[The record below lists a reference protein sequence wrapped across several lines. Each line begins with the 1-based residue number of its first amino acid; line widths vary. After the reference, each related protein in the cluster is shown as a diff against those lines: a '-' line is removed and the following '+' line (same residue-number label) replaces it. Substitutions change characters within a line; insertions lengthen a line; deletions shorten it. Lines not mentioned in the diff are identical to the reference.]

1 MPPRINVITDLDDAV
16 LRVTALEMARDDRTR
31 DRFSQHAL
39 LERADLYFAYLRSGL
54 EIAKTLLPPR
64 PPAPRKRR
72 WAGWW

>member
-1 MPPRINVITDLDDAV
+1 MAPRINVITDLDDAV

-54 EIAKTLLPPR
+54 ETAKTRLPPS
-64 PPAPRKRR
+64 PPASRSRR
-72 WAGWW
+72 WRAWW